1 MIADLPIDFAM
12 SPFDGSIQPLIN
24 DSIDC
29 HISRSSIID
38 AA

>member
-1 MIADLPIDFAM
+1 MIADLPIDLAHVTIA
-12 SPFDGSIQPLIN
+12 GSIQRLIN
-24 DSIDC
+24 ESIDC

>member
-1 MIADLPIDFAM
+1 MIA
-12 SPFDGSIQPLIN
+12 GSANRFGHVTIAGSTQRLIN
-24 DSIDC
+24 ESIDC